1 MSQIWIIALY
11 AVVAVAAFAIT
22 IYLNRRIIA
31 DAADDDPVGAA
42 LFMIATAL
50 LSAVWP
56 MTLALLAAVG
66 AFVGVVHLIARV
78 VR

>member
-11 AVVAVAAFAIT
+11 AVVAIAAFVVT

-42 LFMIATAL
+42 LFMIAIAL
-50 LSAVWP
+50 LAAVWP
-56 MTLALLAAVG
+56 MTALLAAAVG